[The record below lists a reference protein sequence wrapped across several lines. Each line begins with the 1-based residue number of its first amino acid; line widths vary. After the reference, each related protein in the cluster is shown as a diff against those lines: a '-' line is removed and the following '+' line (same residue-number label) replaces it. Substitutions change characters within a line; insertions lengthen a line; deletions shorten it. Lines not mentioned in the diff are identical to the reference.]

1 MMKRPVLGRYEQVE
15 NGQYFID
22 VSANKVESLYNNF
35 DKSSPFI
42 RRDLEQDLVDYLI
55 ESARELGAHPYSIRL
70 HFEEPCEPAGL
81 SRVQQ
86 SVNNYF
92 QYLTHLE
99 KLKIKQIFGKSV
111 VMMLVGMVILFLS
124 VSLHQAIGE
133 SPGVMAGVVAEGL
146 TIAAWVA
153 IWEALALL
161 LMELFP
167 CFRNVRLF
175 QRIAVAPVELVS
187 R

>member
-1 MMKRPVLGRYEQVE
+1 MIKRPVLGRYEQVE
-15 NGQYFID
+15 SGQYLID

-42 RRDLEQDLVDYLI
+42 KRDLEQDLVDYLI
-55 ESARELGAHPYSIRL
+55 ESARELGRCSYAIRL
-70 HFEEPCEPAGL
+70 RFEEPCEASGL

-86 SVNNYF
+86 SVKGYF
-92 QYLTHLE
+92 QYLAHLE
-99 KLKIKQIFGKSV
+99 KLKIKRLFGQSM
-111 VMMLVGMVILFLS
+111 VMLMVGMAILFLS

-161 LMELFP
+161 LVELFP
-167 CFRNVRLF
+167 CLKNIRLF
-175 QRIAVAPVELVS
+175 QRISSAPVELV
-187 R
+187 